1 MAMKEEKDHRPKEKR
16 VTLLT
21 PQGATGGC
29 FGAAAEGAKGDDRQ
43 DRNRDKKEALS
54 KVLIVWW
61 HQRAGRVHGLA
72 SMAGNGA
79 ALFLSRV
86 ARLYLTEWKLLCSVS
101 RTGGNRISRF

>member
-16 VTLLT
+16 VTLFT

-29 FGAAAEGAKGDDRQ
+29 IGATAEGAKGDDRQ

-54 KVLIVWW
+54 KVPIGWW
-61 HQRAGRVHGLA
+61 HKRAGHVHGLG

-86 ARLYLTEWKLLCSVS
+86 TLLFLTEWKLLRTVS
-101 RTGGNRISRF
+101 RTGGNGISRF